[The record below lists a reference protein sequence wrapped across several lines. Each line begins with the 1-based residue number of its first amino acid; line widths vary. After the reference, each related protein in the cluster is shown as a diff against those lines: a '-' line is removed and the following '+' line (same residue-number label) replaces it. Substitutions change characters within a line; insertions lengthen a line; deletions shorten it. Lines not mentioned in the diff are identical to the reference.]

1 MSRVL
6 FGLLFALSLL
16 IFGLFGVLLDRSVV
30 LHTDG
35 VEDEVDDGVGQN
47 RDDEANNRIKN
58 GVLRVGDFFTI
69 ATGKDV
75 AETAVNQHD
84 DRDYTDDIEDGVGDL
99 GEDAVNADE
108 FSGHT
113 ISTSSGSTLLD
124 GESHS
129 FASTEGCG
137 RANGR
142 GDL

>member
-69 ATGKDV
+69 ATRHDV
-75 AETAVNQHD
+75 
-84 DRDYTDDIEDGVGDL
+84 
-99 GEDAVNADE
+99 
-108 FSGHT
+108 S
-113 ISTSSGSTLLD
+113 
-124 GESHS
+124 
-129 FASTEGCG
+129 
-137 RANGR
+137 
-142 GDL
+142 